1 MCVCVRAYTRD
12 SVRTKEKQFQTKNE
26 NRKRIAVCRS
36 EVVQRFVVDM
46 FLFVRVAVA
55 TRQANQSE
63 FACAV
68 KKPFGRKS
76 KSERASDGMN
86 QMNQMKKT
94 KKSKFCSQFSF
105 VAACVCI
112 IETIFDGR

>member
-1 MCVCVRAYTRD
+1 M
-12 SVRTKEKQFQTKNE
+12 
-26 NRKRIAVCRS
+26 CRS

-86 QMNQMKKT
+86 QMKKT

-105 VAACVCI
+105 VYVCVCVCVV
-112 IETIFDGR
+112 ETIFDGR